1 MTDAEQRNAARKFA
15 ADWKDK
21 GYEKGESQPFW
32 MALLRNVYGVEEPEK
47 YIIFEEQV
55 HLDHTSFIDGN
66 IPATHVLIEQKGLG
80 KDLKKPIKQSDGS
93 MLTPFQQAKRYAAE
107 LPYSMRPRWI
117 VACNFK
123 EFHVYDMER
132 PSGEP
137 EVVLLENLGTE
148 YYRLQFLVDLGDNHI
163 RKEMEISLQAGELV
177 GVLYDSILKQ
187 YKNPSSP
194 ETLKSL
200 NMLCVRLVFCLY
212 AEDAG
217 IFGGHGKFHHYLKQ
231 IADRNVAD
239 VRRGLIDLFQVL
251 DTMPE
256 ERDPYMDDE
265 LATFPYVNGGLF
277 AQEDIEI
284 PRFTE
289 EIVHLLLDN
298 ASEDFDWKDI
308 SPTIFGAVFESTLN
322 PETRRSGGMHYTS
335 IENIH
340 KVIDPL
346 FLDDLKAELEEIKG
360 IHVERTRERKLKMF
374 QTKLSELT
382 FFDPACGSG
391 NFLTETYI
399 SLRRLE
405 NEVLELLQHGQIVF
419 GNLGQYTPIQVSI
432 GQFYGIEINDFAV
445 TVAKTALWIAES
457 QMMKE
462 TEDVVHMSLDFLPL
476 KSYANIVE
484 GNALRVEW
492 ETVISKQRLSYIMGN
507 PPFVGA
513 RMMEKVQKEDI
524 GLIFTGWKNAGN
536 LDYVCCWYKKVADF
550 IQNTQIRCALVSTNS
565 VAQGEAVPNLW
576 KPLFQENVH
585 IDFAHKTFRWDSEAK
600 IKAHVHC
607 VIIGFSAAANNKQK
621 ILFTAG
627 RPQIVR
633 NINGYLVDAPDI
645 FVEPRNKP
653 LCSVPVIGIGNKPI
667 DGGFYLFDEQEMKEF
682 IEKEP
687 AAEPYFHPWY
697 GAREFINNCPRYCL
711 YLADCPPSEL
721 RKMPEALKRVEAVRE
736 YRLKSPSPGTRKIA
750 ETPARFHVTNIP
762 KGAYIVIPQVS
773 SERRRYIPM
782 GYMDDGVLCSDKVR
796 IMTGGT
802 LYHFGVL
809 ESNVHMSWMR
819 AICCRLKS
827 DYSYT
832 VNDVYNNFPWA
843 EPSEQQRQKIE
854 QTAQA
859 IIDARALYPDNSLAD
874 LYDEL
879 TMPPELRKAHQ
890 QNDKAV
896 MQAYGFSIRDTTESS
911 CVAEL
916 MKLYQKKI
924 LENEN

>member
-1 MTDAEQRNAARKFA
+1 MTDAEQMKAAQKFA
-15 ADWKDK
+15 ADWRNK

-32 MALLRNVYGVEEPEK
+32 LALLRSVYGVEEPEQF
-47 YIIFEEQV
+47 IIFEEQV
-55 HLDHTSFIDGN
+55 HLDHTSFIDGS
-66 IPATHVLIEQKGLG
+66 IPATHVLIEQKGFG

-93 MLTPFQQAKRYAAE
+93 LLTPFQQAKRYAAE

-117 VACNFK
+117 VTCNFR

-137 EVVLLENLGTE
+137 EVVLLENLGEE
-148 YYRLQFLVDLGDNHI
+148 YYRLQFLVNTEDSHI

-177 GVLYDSILKQ
+177 GVLYDTILKQ
-187 YKNPSSP
+187 YRNPDSP

-239 VRRGLIDLFQVL
+239 VRRGLIDLFRVL

-265 LATFPYVNGGLF
+265 LAAFPYVNGGLF

-298 ASEDFDWKDI
+298 ASEDFNWKDI

-346 FLDDLKAELEEIKG
+346 FLDGLKAELEEIKG
-360 IHVERTRERKLKMF
+360 IGVERTRDRRLKLF
-374 QTKLSELT
+374 QTKLSEPKFL
-382 FFDPACGSG
+382 DPACGSG

-405 NEVLELLQHGQIVF
+405 NEVLGLLQHGQIVF
-419 GNLGQYTPIQVSI
+419 GDLGQYTPIQVSI

-457 QMMKE
+457 QMMRE

-492 ETVISKQRLSYIMGN
+492 ETVISKCQLSYIMGN

-513 RMMEKVQKEDI
+513 RMMGKAQKEDV
-524 GLIFTGWKNAGN
+524 GLIFPGWKNAGN
-536 LDYVCCWYKKVADF
+536 LDYVCCWYKKAADF
-550 IQNTQIRCALVSTNS
+550 IQNTKIRCALVSTNS

-607 VIIGFSAAANNKQK
+607 VIIGFSVAVNNKKK
-621 ILFTAG
+621 ILFTAD
-627 RPQIVR
+627 RPQIVN

-653 LCSVPVIGIGNKPI
+653 LCDVPVIGIGNKPI

-682 IEKEP
+682 LKKEP
-687 AAEPYFHPWY
+687 NAEPYFHPWY
-697 GAREFINNCPRYCL
+697 GAREFINNRPRYCL
-711 YLADCPPSEL
+711 YLADCQPSEL
-721 RKMPEALKRVEAVRE
+721 RKMPEALRRVEAVRE
-736 YRLKSPSPGTRKIA
+736 YRLKSPSPGTRKIS
-750 ETPARFHVTNIP
+750 ETPTRFHVTNIP
-762 KGAYIVIPQVS
+762 KGVYIVIPQVS

-843 EPSEQQRQKIE
+843 EPTEQQRQRIE

-859 IIDARALYPDNSLAD
+859 ILDARALYPDSSLAD

-896 MQAYGFSIRDTTESS
+896 MQAYGFSIKDTTESS

-924 LENEN
+924 SEK